1 MHERSSDETPSQRT
15 IAYNVGIQLN
25 QGIKMKILSLF
36 FILTTLLTA
45 TAEAQ
50 SRRDN
55 RSPSIRIE
63 IGDDRDDREML
74 RRVHRLERAVREL
87 QEKVYQLESTP
98 APQALVTCY
107 GTMFIAGLVR
117 GQGSTR
123 AEAVMN
129 ALADCEKRAH
139 PMHCEEKKL
148 TCQ

>member
-1 MHERSSDETPSQRT
+1 
-15 IAYNVGIQLN
+15 
-25 QGIKMKILSLF
+25 MKVLSLF

-55 RSPSIRIE
+55 RGPSIRIE

-74 RRVHRLERAVREL
+74 KRVYRLERAVREL

-98 APQALVTCY
+98 APQTQVTCY
-107 GTMFIAGLVR
+107 GTMFVAGLVR
-117 GQGSTR
+117 GSGRTR
-123 AEAVMN
+123 AEAVVN
-129 ALADCEKRAH
+129 ALADCQTRAH
-139 PMHCEEKKL
+139 SMHCEESKL

>member
-1 MHERSSDETPSQRT
+1 
-15 IAYNVGIQLN
+15 
-25 QGIKMKILSLF
+25 MKILSLF

-87 QEKVYQLESTP
+87 QEKVYQLESDRKS
-98 APQALVTCY
+98 V
-107 GTMFIAGLVR
+107 V
-117 GQGSTR
+117 
-123 AEAVMN
+123 
-129 ALADCEKRAH
+129 
-139 PMHCEEKKL
+139 
-148 TCQ
+148 